1 MEPLE
6 HEREREAERIMTGK
20 GLAREGSQGIG
31 DTSGEVA
38 SLREDRSC
46 NKSWLKIW
54 PPAMSPLSL
63 SFQRKLVKSGTVA
76 YIMSSSQ
83 RVGRWN
89 GQWFGLVELL
99 MEFEK

>member
-1 MEPLE
+1 MQQIL
-6 HEREREAERIMTGK
+6 AKDLATGYV
-20 GLAREGSQGIG
+20 S
-31 DTSGEVA
+31 
-38 SLREDRSC
+38 
-46 NKSWLKIW
+46 
-54 PPAMSPLSL
+54 LSL

-76 YIMSSSQ
+76 YIISSRQ